1 MYRTVKILKCPGFGG
16 ASHYEAQSLPN
27 MAWTGLTLFYVEK
40 EEVKLELSRLLA
52 LCWTQG

>member
-1 MYRTVKILKCPGFGG
+1 MYRTVKMLKCFGFGG